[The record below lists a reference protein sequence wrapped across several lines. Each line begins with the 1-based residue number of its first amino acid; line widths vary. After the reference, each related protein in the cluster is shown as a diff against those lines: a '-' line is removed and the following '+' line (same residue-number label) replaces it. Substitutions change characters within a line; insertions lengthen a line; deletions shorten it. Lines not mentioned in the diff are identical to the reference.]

1 MNRPPGE
8 ILMAC
13 EPWAEALAI
22 QQQTVKQFH
31 RCCAAILEGQVDLRP
46 LSEKDLSL
54 QRNLFSTLFIMA
66 TGAAG
71 VPVADLPFYAMVFQ
85 CLRAQVTG
93 CDNILD
99 DEYKSVI
106 PFALPGEGTK
116 FRSVLTI
123 MTSDMILAKLA
134 IDGLAEGRIDRV
146 QAGNLPDSVLQVLIP
161 SGIEEHE
168 EESLPEQ
175 NIPPVAE
182 ILQSTHPRKTG
193 SLFAAP
199 ILLADRLRAT
209 DPQHAAEIAKALSD
223 FGVGC
228 QILDDLKD
236 IADDLSR
243 QRHNLILSHAAHD
256 PSVQEKQLIDDFFR
270 GSRSYREAELVAEQ
284 LIAAKA
290 AGLEDAAACF
300 RRSQEAF
307 CRCFPSFST
316 QAAKALGSLIE
327 QSIMSQRNDAS
338 SLRSL

>member
-123 MTSDMILAKLA
+123 MTS
-134 IDGLAEGRIDRV
+134 DGLAEGRIDRV

-256 PSVQEKQLIDDFFR
+256 PSVQEKQLIDEFFR

-284 LIAAKA
+284 LIT
-290 AGLEDAAACF
+290 ACF